1 MQIPPAECR
10 HCDTD
15 ISFEIKMLNADK
27 APTVK
32 PVITVRDT
40 VQAARGSN
48 LPLRVP
54 QKG

>member
-1 MQIPPAECR
+1 MQIPPTESR

-15 ISFEIKMLNADK
+15 IFEIKMLNADK

-40 VQAARGSN
+40 VRAARGSN